1 MNLRLFESASS
12 FYEVTQG
19 VLLAHEAENSLML
32 GVILR
37 LLDGHRYGEEEPFL
51 SCVEDRGRVIAMATR
66 TPPHGLLVWTAGN
79 SRDPLPSIIEGLTN
93 QAETLPGVHGR
104 VRVVEGFAAL
114 WSRRTGRTA
123 SGGMAQRLY
132 RLTTVRHPV
141 GVHGQARWAVPADA
155 ELLSLWARAFAD
167 EAVPG
172 DPKGD
177 TRALVDRAIQGKRLL
192 IWDDGGVVSMAAA
205 SRPTP
210 NGCSISLVYTPP
222 ERRRLGY
229 ASGCV
234 AELSQRLLD
243 SGKSFCTLFADL
255 DNPTSNAIYQRMG
268 FQPLA
273 DFREIRFAPARS
285 VRPDRTS

>member
-1 MNLRLFESASS
+1 
-12 FYEVTQG
+12 
-19 VLLAHEAENSLML
+19 
-32 GVILR
+32 
-37 LLDGHRYGEEEPFL
+37 
-51 SCVEDRGRVIAMATR
+51 
-66 TPPHGLLVWTAGN
+66 
-79 SRDPLPSIIEGLTN
+79 
-93 QAETLPGVHGR
+93 
-104 VRVVEGFAAL
+104 
-114 WSRRTGRTA
+114 
-123 SGGMAQRLY
+123 
-132 RLTTVRHPV
+132 
-141 GVHGQARWAVPADA
+141 
-155 ELLSLWARAFAD
+155 
-167 EAVPG
+167 
-172 DPKGD
+172 
-177 TRALVDRAIQGKRLL
+177 
-192 IWDDGGVVSMAAA
+192 VVSMAAA